1 MILLIM
7 NFCVVT
13 SFIFIVYKKKYTFF
27 CHYMQIY
34 IFFVYKYFF
43 IFFHCE
49 SGWVDMFLHRLKFHE
64 RSERQSG
71 FRTQFSFKL

>member
-27 CHYMQIY
+27 VIICKY
-34 IFFVYKYFF
+34 IFFLFINIFF

-49 SGWVDMFLHRLKFHE
+49 SGWVDMILHRLKFHE